1 MQCRGISLLL
11 GFIMF
16 VGLSGCLNG
25 SSSDATPQTPVAGL
39 SFLHAAP
46 ASPSLTVLMDDKILN
61 TSAFNYASYSGY
73 VSVDPG
79 THKLRFNSGTD
90 GSTKL
95 DTSVTVS
102 ASKAFSYF
110 LYNQGA
116 KMKAFLAVDDSPPF
130 ALSNGMMV
138 RVVHLSP
145 DLQDVKVV
153 LAGESKSLTEQ
164 IGFTEAT
171 TFAEYTAKTSTVEI
185 RSMTDNSVIASQGF
199 DPVPRQF
206 LTIAIL
212 GYVTPPNANPNKLV
226 VKVITN

>member
-1 MQCRGISLLL
+1 M
-11 GFIMF
+11 
-16 VGLSGCLNG
+16 
-25 SSSDATPQTPVAGL
+25 PVAGL

-46 ASPSLTVLMDDKILN
+46 ASPSLSVLLDGKILN

-79 THKLRFNSGTD
+79 THPLRFNSSAD

-95 DTSVTVS
+95 DTSVTVVGD
-102 ASKAFSYF
+102 KAFSYF
-110 LYNQGA
+110 VYNQGA
-116 KMKAFLAVDDSPPF
+116 KMKSFIVSDDSPPF

-145 DLQDVKVV
+145 DLPDVKVV

-164 IGFTEAT
+164 IGFTDAT

-185 RSMTDNSVIASQGF
+185 RSVMDGSLITSQGF

-212 GYVTPPNANPNKLV
+212 GYMSPPGGNPNKLT